1 MDTILKMQHITKT
14 FAATTALDDVSFEVY
29 RGEVH
34 ALIGENGAGKS
45 TLIKA
50 ITGAHAPD
58 CGTIEFDGVTYPSM
72 NPTLSKKLGIQ
83 AIYQELN
90 VAPSLSVAEN
100 IFMGDKYNDG
110 IFINK
115 KILRQKTEEV
125 LANFDIGLKPDD
137 NVRKLSVA
145 EKQVVEIAKAVAKNA
160 KLLIMDE
167 PTAPLTND
175 EVEILFG
182 IIDRL
187 KKQGV
192 TIIYISHRLDEL
204 FRVADRIT
212 VMRDGKVVTVEDVN
226 NITKP
231 QLIKYMV
238 GRDLS
243 DNYPVRNVK
252 CGDVVLE
259 VNNVGGEKVA
269 PVSFT
274 LRKGEVIGFAGL
286 VGAGRTELA
295 RLIFGVDKKMS
306 GEIKVDGKTVQINS
320 PNDAVRYG
328 VGYVAEDRKTQ
339 GVLLKLPIKW
349 NITLPILRKFT
360 KGGFI
365 IPSKEKECV
374 NKYKDALR
382 IKTSSLSNL
391 VANLSGGNQQK
402 VALSKWLASEC
413 KVLILDEPTRGID
426 VGAKQEIYQLINTLS
441 EQGLGIIVISSEM
454 DEILGMSDRLLV
466 MCEGRVTGLIEKAD
480 FSQELVLS
488 YASGETMEGK

>member
-50 ITGAHAPD
+50 ITGAHTPD
-58 CGTIEFDGVTYPSM
+58 CGTIEFDGVMYPSM

-90 VAPSLSVAEN
+90 MASSLSVAEN

-115 KILRQKTEEV
+115 KILREKTEKV
-125 LANFDIGLKPDD
+125 LANFDTGIKPDD
-137 NVRKLSVA
+137 YVRKLSVA
-145 EKQVVEIAKAVAKNA
+145 EKQIVEIAKAVAKNA
-160 KLLIMDE
+160 RLLIMDE
-167 PTAPLTND
+167 PTAALTND

-182 IIDRL
+182 IIERL

-212 VMRDGKVVTVEDVN
+212 VMRDGKVVTVEDIN

-231 QLIKYMV
+231 QLIKHMV

-243 DNYPVRNVK
+243 DNYPIRHAEY
-252 CGDVVLE
+252 GDVILE

-306 GEIKVDGKTVQINS
+306 GEIKVEGKTVQINS
-320 PNDAVRYG
+320 PNDAVHNG
-328 VGYVAEDRKTQ
+328 IGYVAEDRKTQ

-349 NITLPILRKFT
+349 NITLPVLRKFT

-365 IPSKEKECV
+365 IPSQEKECV

-426 VGAKQEIYQLINTLS
+426 VGAKQEIYQLINTLA

-466 MCEGRVTGLIEKAD
+466 MCEGKVTGEIDKAEY
-480 FSQELVLS
+480 SQELVLS
-488 YASGETMEGK
+488 YASGETMEGR